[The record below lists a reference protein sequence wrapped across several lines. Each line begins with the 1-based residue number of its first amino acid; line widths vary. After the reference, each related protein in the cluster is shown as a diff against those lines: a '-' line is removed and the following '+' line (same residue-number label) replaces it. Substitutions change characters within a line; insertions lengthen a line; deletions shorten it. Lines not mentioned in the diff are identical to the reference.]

1 MRTKSNC
8 PQCGAPVEFQ
18 FSNAV
23 QTTCPYC
30 QSILVR
36 TDVDLK
42 RVGEMGDIS
51 MDSSPIQLRTEGV
64 YRNKAFHVVG
74 RIVYLYEGGTWN
86 EWHLAFQDGSSGW
99 LSDAQLDYAISFIVK
114 DPPPLLPTDKITRGA
129 ELKFRDSKL
138 YVTTITIAKYGGVEG
153 ELPFEHWD
161 RSDSQFVDLRSATR
175 GFATIDYSEEPP
187 MFFVGEAVEFDEL
200 KLRNLRE
207 FEGW

>member
-1 MRTKSNC
+1 MKNKSDC

-36 TDVDLK
+36 SDVDLK
-42 RVGEMGDIS
+42 RVGEASDIA

-64 YRNKAFHVVG
+64 YRNKAFYVAG
-74 RIVYLYEGGTWN
+74 RIVYRYEGGTWN
-86 EWHLAFQDGSSGW
+86 EWHLAFQDGTSGW
-99 LSDAQLDYAISFIVK
+99 LSDAQLDYAISFLVK
-114 DPPPLLPTDKITRGA
+114 DPPQLPLESKVKRGA
-129 ELKFRDSKL
+129 KLKFRESEL
-138 YVTTITIAKYGGVEG
+138 FVTTITIAHYGGVEG

-161 RSDSQFVDLRSATR
+161 KSDSKFADLRSATR

-187 MFFVGEAVEFDEL
+187 MFFVGEAVDFNEL

>member
-1 MRTKSNC
+1 MRNKSDC

-30 QSILVR
+30 KSILVR

-42 RVGEMGDIS
+42 RVGEMSDIT
-51 MDSSPIQLRTEGV
+51 MDSSPIQLRTEGI
-64 YRNKAFHVVG
+64 YRNKAFQVVG
-74 RIVYLYEGGTWN
+74 RIVYLYGGGSWN

-99 LSDAQLDYAISFIVK
+99 LSDAQLDYAVSFLVK
-114 DPPPLLPTDKITRGA
+114 DPPQFPQQSKLKRGA
-129 ELKFRDSKL
+129 KLKYRDTELM
-138 YVTTITIAKYGGVEG
+138 VTVITVAHYGGVEG

-161 RSDSQFVDLRSATR
+161 KSDTQFVDLRSATR

-187 MFFVGEAVEFDEL
+187 MFFVGEAVEFDDL